1 MAQRNVRGGTSV
13 TCTDMLRTRPAS
25 QTPWMEHH
33 HRNVSG
39 GAARAA
45 VFGVS
50 DGLQTNIALILGV
63 AGASSG
69 GGFVRLAGLAG
80 LIGGAFSM
88 AAGEY
93 VSMTAQIE
101 LFDRELTIER
111 EAIANKPERERRE
124 LAAIYRSKGVDADTA
139 ERMSAQLMADPDI
152 ALETHA
158 KEELGVDPSALG
170 SPWRAAVSSFVSF
183 AVGAFIPLI
192 PWLGGRGPGAVW
204 ASLILAVIAAA
215 GIGAALSRFTGRPW
229 LFSAVRQVAIACFAA
244 GVTFGIGHLVGVGAG

>member
-1 MAQRNVRGGTSV
+1 
-13 TCTDMLRTRPAS
+13 
-25 QTPWMEHH
+25 MEHH

-50 DGLQTNIALILGV
+50 DGLQTNIELILGV
-63 AGASSG
+63 AGANSA

-101 LFDRELTIER
+101 LFDRELRIER
-111 EAIANKPERERRE
+111 EAIATKPERERRE

-170 SPWRAAVSSFVSF
+170 SPWLAAVSSFVSF

-192 PWLGGRGPGAVW
+192 PWLAGRGTGAVW
-204 ASLILAVIAAA
+204 ASLILAGIAAA
-215 GIGAALSRFTGRPW
+215 GIGAALSRFTGRQW
-229 LFSAVRQVAIACFAA
+229 LFSALRQVAITCIAA
-244 GVTFGIGHLVGVGAG
+244 GVTFGVGHLVGVGTG